1 MHNIV
6 SSYPKLFAKLISLR
20 KQPNFEKILYL
31 KSINKGDVVF
41 DVGANSGYFTTL
53 FAKLVSSCGEVH
65 AFEPVPETYSL
76 LLKNTLNKMP
86 NIRPN
91 NLAVG
96 ENRGN
101 AVISYN
107 LNDSEKASL
116 VHSFDSKAKHA
127 EVLVISLDD
136 YVQEN
141 NIRKIDF
148 VKCDV
153 EGFEL
158 NALKGM
164 KKTLAMH
171 RPQISIEVTLKDQEK
186 LELINLLES
195 LGYNTFRKIE
205 KDFPHYEPKKKTEQ
219 QEDYFYLHATSS
231 LST

>member
-6 SSYPKLFAKLISLR
+6 SSSPKLFAKLILLR

-31 KSINKGDVVF
+31 ESVNKGDVVF
-41 DVGANSGYFTTL
+41 DVGANCGYFTTL
-53 FAKLVSSCGEVH
+53 FSKLVTSYGEVH

-76 LLKNTLNKMP
+76 LFKNTLKMP
-86 NIRPN
+86 NVRLN
-91 NLAVG
+91 NLAIG
-96 ENRGN
+96 ESRGK
-101 AVISYN
+101 AVISYD
-107 LNDSEKASL
+107 LNDSEKATI
-116 VHSFDSKAKHA
+116 VHSSTSKEKHA
-127 EVLVISLDD
+127 EINVISLDD
-136 YVQEN
+136 YVEEN

-171 RPQISIEVTLKDQEK
+171 LPQISIEVTLKNKEK

-205 KDFPHYEPKKKTEQ
+205 KDFPYYEPKKKTEQ